1 MGCDHISV
9 CICTYKRPEML
20 RDLLSK
26 LTVQVTDGLFS
37 YSVVVVDN
45 DAACSARNSVLWFRE
60 NASILVE
67 YYMIPEQNIALVRN
81 EAIEKAKG
89 TYIAFIDDDEMPVSE
104 WLLQLYRAC
113 SIYCAD
119 GALGPV
125 IPKFEQMPPQ
135 WVIKGRVFER
145 PSHKTGQILQWQNTR
160 TGNVLLKQGILRDP
174 DARFR
179 REFGSGGE
187 DRDFFRRMIE
197 KGHRFAWCNEASV
210 YENIPQERW
219 NRSVLIKR
227 ALLRGK
233 VAFDNSH
240 SKPISVLKSVIA
252 IMIYTA
258 GFPLFL
264 IMGHHIF
271 MKYLIK
277 DCDHLGKVFAF
288 LRIELV
294 KEKYVTG

>member
-1 MGCDHISV
+1 
-9 CICTYKRPEML
+9 ML
-20 RDLLSK
+20 QDLLSK
-26 LTVQVTDGLFS
+26 LTAQMTDGLFS
-37 YSVVVVDN
+37 YSVIVVDN
-45 DAACSARNSVLWFRE
+45 DATCSAKNTVLSFKRNTSLH
-60 NASILVE
+60 VE

-81 EAIEKAKG
+81 AAIEKAKG
-89 TYIAFIDDDEMPVSE
+89 TYIAFIDDDETPANE

-113 SIYCAD
+113 SVYWVD

-125 IPKFEQMPPQ
+125 IPKYEQTPPQ
-135 WVIKGRVFER
+135 WVIRGRVFER
-145 PSHKTGQILQWQNTR
+145 PSHKTGHILEWRNTR
-160 TGNVLLKQGILRDP
+160 TGNVLLKQGLIRDP
-174 DARFR
+174 EARFR

-197 KGHRFAWCNEASV
+197 KGHRFVWCDEAPV
-210 YENIPQERW
+210 YEKIPPERW
-219 NRSVLIKR
+219 DRSVMIKR

-233 VAFDNSH
+233 VAFDNSQ
-240 SKPISVLKSVIA
+240 SKPMSVLKSLIA
-252 IMIYTA
+252 IMIYTV

-288 LRIELV
+288 LGIDLV
-294 KEKYVTG
+294 KEKYITG